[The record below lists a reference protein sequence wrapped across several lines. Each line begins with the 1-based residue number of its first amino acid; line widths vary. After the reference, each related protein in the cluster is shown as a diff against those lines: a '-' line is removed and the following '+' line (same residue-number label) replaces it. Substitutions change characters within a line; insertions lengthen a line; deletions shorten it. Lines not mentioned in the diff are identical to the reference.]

1 MASLALIVLAVAL
14 GRALLRLRAASA
26 GWRKILGWLA
36 VAVLLLL
43 AAALSPGDFELRKF
57 VGLCLMPAG
66 LVWLGLLAFA
76 RVLAQRAGRPFAGA
90 ALALWLLYTVAGNA
104 WFGSAVLAR
113 LQRGY
118 SALDPFDQGQ
128 FDAVLVLGGG
138 VDVSGDGRP
147 MLSAV
152 GDRVVLAVRLFRAGR
167 TPLLVTSGPY
177 LPLPGGGVA
186 STPAATAAIWRQ
198 LGVPEENIG
207 LLEGPRTTT
216 DEILALRTAAAE
228 RGWRRVGLLSSAW
241 HLRRAMGLCRRF
253 GVEVTPV
260 PSDAVRLPKAQL
272 RWLVP
277 QETGFYW
284 VQAACWELLGA
295 FAGR

>member
-14 GRALLRLRAASA
+14 GRGLLRRRAASA
-26 GWRKILGWLA
+26 GWRKILGWLT

-43 AAALSPGDFELRKF
+43 AAAVSPGDYELRKF
-57 VGLCLMPAG
+57 VGACLMPAG
-66 LVWLGLLAFA
+66 LVWLGLILFS
-76 RVLAQRAGRPFAGA
+76 RVLAQRIARPFAGA
-90 ALALWLLYTVAGNA
+90 AFALWLLYTLAGNA
-104 WFGSAVLAR
+104 WFGGAVLAW

-118 SALDPFDQGQ
+118 VALDPFGQGQ

-138 VDVSGDGRP
+138 VDVRDDGRP
-147 MLSAV
+147 MLTAA
-152 GDRVVLAVRLFRAGR
+152 GDRAVLAVRLFRAGK

-177 LPLPGGGVA
+177 LPLPGGGA
-186 STPAATAAIWRQ
+186 TSTAAATAAIWRQ
-198 LGVPEENIG
+198 LGVPEESIV

-216 DEILALRTAAAE
+216 DEVLALKTAAAE

-253 GVEVTPV
+253 GVAVTPL
-260 PSDAVRLPKAQL
+260 PSDAVRLPQVRL

-277 QETGFYW
+277 QDIGFFQ

-295 FAGR
+295 LAGR